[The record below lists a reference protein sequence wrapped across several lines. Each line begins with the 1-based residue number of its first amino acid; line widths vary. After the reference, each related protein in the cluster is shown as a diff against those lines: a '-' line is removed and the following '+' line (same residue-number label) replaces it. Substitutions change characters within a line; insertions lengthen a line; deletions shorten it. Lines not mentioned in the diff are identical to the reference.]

1 MNLLSPSFIFST
13 EGESKLIFQICSGN
27 SYVENYFK
35 DKLWILLKSTI
46 YSHTNQHTGEIAD
59 LGRIRAAGSNLFL
72 EMLRRNNLKHAYIGV
87 NPEGV
92 ILSKRIETNA
102 IEVVFKK

>member
-1 MNLLSPSFIFST
+1 
-13 EGESKLIFQICSGN
+13 
-27 SYVENYFK
+27 
-35 DKLWILLKSTI
+35 LLKSTI